1 MALNDMGAHYPD
13 DDDGDVLRKVAA
25 NGADMSKPMR
35 IEFSIDVP
43 NLEGARSLAERIAA
57 LGYAPNIFVNDED
70 GSISIYCARTML
82 ATHEGVVAAQAE
94 LNVLCMP
101 FAAICDGW
109 ITAGNKQ
116 DH

>member
-1 MALNDMGAHYPD
+1 MRVSYPD
-13 DDDGDVLRKVAA
+13 DDDGDALKAVEAR
-25 NGADMSKPMR
+25 GADMSKPMR

-43 NLEGARSLAERIAA
+43 DIERARSLSERIAA
-57 LGYAPNIFVNDED
+57 HGYEPDIFVNDED
-70 GSISIYCARTML
+70 GAVSIYCARTML

-94 LNVLCMP
+94 LNVLCVS
-101 FAAICDGW
+101 FAAVCDGW